1 MFRKLNTSTT
11 KDIQKGKEDYHFFTK
26 KSRDGLTSLFAT

>member
-11 KDIQKGKEDYHFFTK
+11 KDIQKVKEDYHYFTK
-26 KSRDGLTSLFAT
+26 KFGDGSTSLFMT